1 MAKPA
6 ASAIKKM
13 NLALQGGGAHGA
25 FTWGVL
31 DALLEDGRIDVEG
44 ISATSAGSMNA
55 VMLAQGLSTGGI
67 DAARDLLET
76 FWNRVS
82 RAGNVFSPA
91 QISAADKVHEYNPYL
106 ASLMRWSINP
116 SAAYGSLA
124 ALSSPLSPYQFN
136 PYDINPLRDI
146 VVDLVDFERVRNC
159 KEAKLFITATN
170 VESGQPRIFAT
181 DEITIDVVMASATL
195 PTIYKAV
202 KIGKSHYWDGG
213 YMGNPSLW
221 PLFYKAETKDILLV
235 HVNPITR
242 PDVPKDIMS
251 IENRVNEI
259 TFNASL
265 IHELRAIAFVQKLL
279 EDNMLKEE
287 FRPLY
292 KDVHLHAIRAEDAM
306 SSLLVASKFD
316 TSWPFLQ
323 KLKDLGR
330 RHGKEWLEKSFAQ
343 VGKESTID
351 IQAEYLSKA

>member
-1 MAKPA
+1 
-6 ASAIKKM
+6 M

-31 DALLEDGRIDVEG
+31 DALLEDGRIDIEG
-44 ISATSAGSMNA
+44 VSATSAGSMNA
-55 VMLAQGLSTGGI
+55 VMMAQGLKAGGR
-67 DAARDLLET
+67 DAARELLST
-76 FWNRVS
+76 FWHRVA

-91 QISAADKVHEYNPYL
+91 QVSAADKVHEYNPYL

-136 PYDINPLRDI
+136 PYDLNPLRDI
-146 VVDLVDFERVRNC
+146 VEDLVDFDAVRSC

-170 VESGQPRIFAT
+170 VETGQPRIFT
-181 DEITIDVVMASATL
+181 TSEITADVVMASATL

-242 PDVPKDIMS
+242 KDVPKDAMS

-279 EDNMLKEE
+279 ADGMLKDE
-287 FRPLY
+287 FQPLY
-292 KDVHLHAIRAEDAM
+292 KDIRLHAIRAEDAM

-323 KLKDLGR
+323 KLKDFGR
-330 RHGKEWLEKSFAQ
+330 DHAQMWLKSHFDD
-343 VGKESTID
+343 VGVQSSID

>member
-1 MAKPA
+1 MPA
-6 ASAIKKM
+6 TEKKL

-31 DALLEDGRIDVEG
+31 DALLEDGRIDIEG

-55 VMLAQGLSTGGI
+55 IMLAQGLRMGGK
-67 DAARDLLET
+67 DAARELLSE
-76 FWNRVS
+76 FWHRLS

-91 QISAADKVHEYNPYL
+91 QVSAADKVNDYNPYL
-106 ASLMRWSINP
+106 ASLLRWSINP

-136 PYDINPLRDI
+136 PYDLNPLRDI
-146 VVDLVDFERVRNC
+146 LEDLVDFDTVRSC
-159 KEAKLFITATN
+159 TEVKLFVTATN
-170 VESGQPRIFAT
+170 VQTGQPRIFTTA
-181 DEITIDVVMASATL
+181 EITVDAIMASATL

-202 KIGKSHYWDGG
+202 KIGEAHYWDGG

-242 PDVPKDIMS
+242 EDIPKDAMS

-259 TFNASL
+259 TFNSSL
-265 IHELRAIAFVQKLL
+265 LHEMRAIAFVQKLL
-279 EDNMLKEE
+279 SEDMLKDEYKK
-287 FRPLY
+287 LY
-292 KDVHLHAIRAEDAM
+292 KDIRLHAIRAEDAM
-306 SSLLVASKFD
+306 SDLLVASKFD

-323 KLKDLGR
+323 KLSQFGR
-330 RHGKEWLEKSFAQ
+330 EHGQLWLERHFSQ
-343 VGKESTID
+343 IGKESSID
-351 IQAEYLSKA
+351 IQAEYLSKD